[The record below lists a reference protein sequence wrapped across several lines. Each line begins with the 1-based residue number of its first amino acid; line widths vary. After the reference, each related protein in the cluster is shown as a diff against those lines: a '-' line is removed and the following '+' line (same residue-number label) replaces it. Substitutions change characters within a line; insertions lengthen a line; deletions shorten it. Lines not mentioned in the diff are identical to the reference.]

1 MLLFKSPRGFVRVQS
16 KHMSPLGNELNA
28 SCCNWVWE
36 PGSGL
41 PGLTGAS
48 EGLQQGLEVT
58 AKAVA
63 ACPEPHPH
71 SLPAG
76 RVCHPLQQGE
86 GTGKCRQVGMKCRYS
101 PH

>member
-1 MLLFKSPRGFVRVQS
+1 
-16 KHMSPLGNELNA
+16 MSPLGKELNA

-36 PGSGL
+36 SGSSL

-48 EGLQQGLEVT
+48 EGLQQDFEVND
-58 AKAVA
+58 KAIA
-63 ACPEPHPH
+63 ACPEPYPQ

-76 RVCHPLQQGE
+76 RVCHPLQQGD
-86 GTGKCRQVGMKCRYS
+86 GIGKCRQVGTLKCRYS